1 MVTHKGRD
9 CKDDLKHMQ
18 LDNPKVKLNL
28 LNKKN
33 IFDQLFDPL
42 KNVNLVLL
50 FEELTIAMNLCQTLL
65 C

>member
-1 MVTHKGRD
+1 MVTLKGRD
-9 CKDDLKHMQ
+9 CKDDLKLMQ

-28 LNKKN
+28 MNKKN

-50 FEELTIAMNLCQTLL
+50 FGELQN
-65 C
+65 